1 MFYSRCAKA
10 RNLNFVRLGDS
21 INQLAKWLSL
31 GRVVNMPD
39 LKNVP
44 QLPVWTDENK
54 FSLEQRARAYLD
66 VNCAHCHS
74 KGGDAYNTGL
84 FLDYDVK
91 ISSHLGIDKA
101 PVSAGGGAGGLDFDV
116 VPGDAKHS
124 ILLYRMN
131 SVDPGTAM
139 PELARS
145 IIHKD
150 GVDLIRQ
157 WINNMPSKK

>member
-1 MFYSRCAKA
+1 
-10 RNLNFVRLGDS
+10 
-21 INQLAKWLSL
+21 
-31 GRVVNMPD
+31 MPD

-44 QLPVWTDENK
+44 QLPVWTDENR

-66 VNCAHCHS
+66 V
-74 KGGDAYNTGL
+74 
-84 FLDYDVK
+84 K
-91 ISSHLGIDKA
+91 IPAHLGIGKA

-116 VPGDAKHS
+116 VPGDPKHS

-131 SVDPGTAM
+131 SVEPGTAM

-145 IIHKD
+145 IIHKE

-157 WINNMPSKK
+157 WIDNMPSKNNIDLQLV